1 MTAHGVINAG
11 NFIEC
16 VYFRAQ
22 TDGILANHLK
32 AAPKNA
38 THLSKTIQNDFIQ
51 IVGNTVRNKIISDIK
66 SAIFLADEF
75 EPVRLVRFWP
85 DQIFFNVFTIDD
97 FYRFS

>member
-1 MTAHGVINAG
+1 MIFLGKQGLPYRGHRDDSTYGVKNNAG

-38 THLSKTIQNDFIQ
+38 TYLSKTIQNDFIQ
-51 IVGNTVRNKIISDIK
+51 IVGNTVRNKNK
-66 SAIFLADEF
+66 
-75 EPVRLVRFWP
+75 
-85 DQIFFNVFTIDD
+85 
-97 FYRFS
+97 